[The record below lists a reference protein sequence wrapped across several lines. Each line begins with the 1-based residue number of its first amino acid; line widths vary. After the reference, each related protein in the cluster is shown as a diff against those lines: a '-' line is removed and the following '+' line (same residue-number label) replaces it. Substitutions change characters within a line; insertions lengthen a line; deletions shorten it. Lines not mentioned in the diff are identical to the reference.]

1 MNGQMHDQSQS
12 TPGLCTHGW
21 ANSKVR
27 AAATSKATRLYHYV
41 FSQEV
46 SVVTSKVDTHLAL
59 HRLGSTWTIQGAYR
73 NHSQLINKTDFVTP
87 ASRTVA

>member
-1 MNGQMHDQSQS
+1 MNGQVHDQSQS

-27 AAATSKATRLYHYV
+27 AAATSKATRLCHYV

-46 SVVTSKVDTHLAL
+46 SVVTSKVDTAF
-59 HRLGSTWTIQGAYR
+59 GSAQAWVNLDNSGGL
-73 NHSQLINKTDFVTP
+73 SEP
-87 ASRTVA
+87 